1 MGLFHMSTGDLR
13 AYYLGFLVCIG
24 GLLFGYDTGVVG
36 ACPHYRFDISND

>member
-1 MGLFHMSTGDLR
+1 MSLFHVSRGDLR

-36 ACPHYRFDISND
+36 